1 MIVQRERMREILVE
15 LRRRSCFIVIGGPWI
30 TVNETYFAGLVDV
43 AFIGEAEETWP
54 RFLEDWR
61 NNAAEPRYEQADKTD
76 MTTVPCPRLDLL
88 KMKHYAFG
96 SLQFSRGCPFQCE
109 FCDIIVGSGAVRG

>member
-1 MIVQRERMREILVE
+1 
-15 LRRRSCFIVIGGPWI
+15 
-30 TVNETYFAGLVDV
+30 VDV

-96 SLQFSRGCPFQCE
+96 SLQFRVAVRFSASSATLSSC
-109 FCDIIVGSGAVRG
+109 SGAVRG